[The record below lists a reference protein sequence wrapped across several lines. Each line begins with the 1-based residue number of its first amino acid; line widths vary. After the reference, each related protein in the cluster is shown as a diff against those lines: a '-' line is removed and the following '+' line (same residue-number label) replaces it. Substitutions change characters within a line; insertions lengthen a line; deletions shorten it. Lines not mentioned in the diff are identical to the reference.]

1 MLIKRCFDY
10 FCNSLEIEMKTGASW
25 RKLDDNERKAQFMF
39 IVADYEHCQPGET
52 KDVANSNELKI
63 INEKNY
69 NFSLTQSRNKKC
81 ARDDHE

>member
-1 MLIKRCFDY
+1 MLQWNLK
-10 FCNSLEIEMKTGASW
+10 IEMKIARVEENWMTMKEKRNSSA
-25 RKLDDNERKAQFMF
+25 FMF
-39 IVADYEHCQPGET
+39 TNTIIRGKT

-81 ARDDHE
+81 ARDDHEKK